1 MKISATTIPDVKLI
15 EQGVFSDERGWFA
28 ESWNAEKF
36 AEAGVPTVFV
46 QDNQSKS
53 HRNVLRGLHYQVGKP
68 QGKLVRVLRG
78 QIFDVAV
85 DLRRSSATFGK
96 WAGIELR
103 GTDLIDSL
111 EILWIPEGFAHGFLV
126 QSESAEV
133 AYKTTSSYYPQGE
146 RTILWND
153 PEVGVNWPL
162 VGSPLVSRKDLQG
175 LSWAS
180 AISEVE

>member
-1 MKISATTIPDVKLI
+1 MKINPTAIPDVKLI
-15 EQGVFSDERGWFA
+15 QQSVFSDERGWFA

-36 AEAGVPTVFV
+36 AEAGVPKVFV

-53 HRNVLRGLHYQVGKP
+53 HANVLRGLHYQVGKP

-96 WAGIELR
+96 WVGVELR

-111 EILWIPEGFAHGFLV
+111 EIFWIPEGFAHGFLV

-133 AYKTTSSYYPQGE
+133 AYKATAPYYPQGE

-153 PEVGVNWPL
+153 PQVGVNWPVL
-162 VGSPLVSRKDLQG
+162 APPIVSRKDLQG
-175 LSWAS
+175 LSWAD
-180 AISEVE
+180 AISEFE